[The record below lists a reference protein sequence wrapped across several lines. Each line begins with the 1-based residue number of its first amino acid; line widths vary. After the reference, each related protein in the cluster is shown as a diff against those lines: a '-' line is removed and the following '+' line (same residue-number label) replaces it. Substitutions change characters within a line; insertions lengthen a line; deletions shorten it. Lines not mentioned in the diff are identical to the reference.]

1 MSVVQVRASQTYD
14 VLVDE
19 CGLDDLGAVC
29 RRTGAYDAA
38 FVLTDSNVAPL
49 YLGRAVAS
57 LKQAG
62 YPVHTMAFEAGE
74 PSKTLATYGRCLAA
88 CAEAGL
94 TRDSVIVAL
103 GGGVVGDV
111 AGFVA
116 ATYMRGCHCVQVPTS
131 LLACVDSSVGG
142 KTAVDLPA
150 GKNLVGAFFQPDAV
164 LIDTSLLETLPQHF
178 FTDGCAEIIKYGAIR
193 DAGLFAMLETPL
205 VPGDARLAHVIARC
219 VAIKRDVVESDERE
233 SGVRQILNFGH
244 TLGHAIEKPSD
255 FRITH
260 GFAVGCGM
268 VLAAQACAAQGL
280 CSEEVARRVR
290 AVVEAYGLL
299 AKAPFDA
306 GAVFQAA
313 LSDKKRH
320 GSCMNVVTLDCIG
333 CAGVQRLDLDAFA
346 QFVRDGMRGA

>member
-1 MSVVQVRASQTYD
+1 MSIVQVRASQTYD

-19 CGLDDLGAVC
+19 YGLDDLGVVC
-29 RRTGAYDAA
+29 QRVGAYDAA

-57 LKQAG
+57 LTQAG
-62 YPVHTMAFEAGE
+62 YTVHTMAFEAGE
-74 PSKTLATYGRCLAA
+74 QSKTLATYGQCLAA
-88 CAEAGL
+88 CAQAGL
-94 TRDSVIVAL
+94 TRDSAIVAL
-103 GGGVVGDV
+103 GGGVVGDI

-142 KTAVDLPA
+142 KTAVDLPQ

-164 LIDTSLLETLPQHF
+164 VVDTALLETLPPHF

-193 DAGLFAMLETPL
+193 DAELFAELETPL

-244 TLGHAIEKPSD
+244 TLGHAIEKLSD

-268 VLAAQACAAQGL
+268 VLAAQACAVRGA
-280 CSEEVARRVR
+280 CCEEDARRIK
-290 AVVEAYGLL
+290 AIVEAYGLL
-299 AKAPFDA
+299 AEAPFSA
-306 GAVFQAA
+306 NAVFQAA

-320 GSCMNVVTLDCIG
+320 GSSMNVVALDRIG
-333 CAGVQRLDLDAFA
+333 HAEVQRLDLDAFA
-346 QFVRDGMRGA
+346 QFVRDGMRSA